1 MHLNA
6 IQNRVFFLHLVPESF
21 ERGVTCFRMVV
32 DQVSGLKA
40 GQMYR
45 LRVSAVNDAGV
56 GMSSV
61 PSEPVK
67 AQTKAGQIPG
77 NPNND
82 FILILHWVAF
92 NSIPRLPPGTK
103 DIEIG
108 VDNDGFIF
116 LSFEAADVADGDVF
130 KWNKNYGKA
139 IDAGRARLENK
150 NNRSFANMS

>member
-6 IQNRVFFLHLVPESF
+6 VQKSYICIQSQKSF
-21 ERGVTCFRMVV
+21 ERGVSCFRMDV
-32 DQVSGLKA
+32 DQVSGLQA

-77 NPNND
+77 NLHND
-82 FILILHWVAF
+82 LILTLHWVAF
-92 NSIPRLPPGTK
+92 NSIPRLPPGTRE
-103 DIEIG
+103 IEMG

-116 LSFEAADVADGDVF
+116 MSFEAADVADGDIF

-150 NNRSFANMS
+150 NNRS